1 MIIGGRRRSMHL
13 EITTTADAN
22 SEREAKKERD
32 PEDHVQTT
40 NIIAAFGTTRIRWAA
55 QPP

>member
-1 MIIGGRRRSMHL
+1 MHL

-32 PEDHVQTT
+32 PEEHVQTT